1 LTRRSSVRNRSGA
14 TSWLELNVCKV
25 AVAYAVVAGRV
36 SVVMANEEKTKLRL
50 EIAQAPKGVSP
61 HFLHFFVEL
70 LSGA

>member
-1 LTRRSSVRNRSGA
+1 
-14 TSWLELNVCKV
+14 VCKV